1 MMQVSYLKHNMKN
14 KFSLNK
20 EENYNM
26 IHPTKTASR
35 A

>member
-1 MMQVSYLKHNMKN
+1 MMQGSYLKYNMKN
-14 KFSLNK
+14 KFFLNK
-20 EENYNM
+20 EENYNI